1 MYSQSNKV
9 HLRFTQTLSHTE
21 RTLVHLI
28 VIAMRKLL
36 EPSLYYFSVVAQTGS
51 LTSATEKLGLTVSAL
66 SRHIAKLE
74 GDIGVPLFERH
85 ARGMVL
91 SQAGRLLLRH
101 AQRTLSDAQAVFDE
115 IQGDERRR
123 ARTLIIAC
131 TEGFAFDFLPVSLG
145 AFCRAHP
152 DIVIQLEVVS
162 SERASQLLLS
172 GEASLALAFNFKP
185 EPGVTV
191 QYTQRAPVMALMHET
206 HPLASKAKVALK
218 DLTAYPVVLQ
228 DKGTTNRQL
237 FDIACNVENIEIVP
251 MMTSRYV
258 AALYRFALVV
268 PEAIMP
274 SGYVSV
280 AKRLGVDRMKA
291 IPFDNPLLTQRRLQ
305 VLTLAGRSLDDLASS
320 CLEWIIGDLK
330 QA

>member
-1 MYSQSNKV
+1 
-9 HLRFTQTLSHTE
+9 
-21 RTLVHLI
+21 
-28 VIAMRKLL
+28 MRKLL
-36 EPSLYYFSVVAQTGS
+36 EPSLYYFSVVAQAGS

-91 SQAGRLLLRH
+91 SHAGRLLLRH

-115 IQGDERRR
+115 IQGEERRR
-123 ARTLIIAC
+123 SRTITIAC

-145 AFCRAHP
+145 AFCGEHP
-152 DIVIQLEVVS
+152 DVAIQLEVVP
-162 SERASQLLLS
+162 SERASQMLLS
-172 GEASLALAFNFKP
+172 GEASIALTFSFKP
-185 EPGVTV
+185 EAGVV
-191 QYTQRAPVMALMHET
+191 VEYTQRAPVMALMHDE
-206 HPLASKAKVALK
+206 HPLASKAKIALK
-218 DLTAYPVVLQ
+218 DLTAYPVLLQ

-251 MMTSRYV
+251 LMTSRYV
-258 AALYRFALVV
+258 AALYRFALSV
-268 PEAIMP
+268 PQSIMP

-291 IPFDNPLLTQRRLQ
+291 VPFDNPLLTQRRLQ
-305 VLTLAGRSLDDLASS
+305 VLTLAGRSLDDLAQSA
-320 CLEWIIGDLK
+320 LDWIVRDLK
-330 QA
+330 VT

>member
-1 MYSQSNKV
+1 MHFSQSY
-9 HLRFTQTLSHTE
+9 RLSE
-21 RTLVHLI
+21 NAALLDSSIFI
-28 VIAMRKLL
+28 VMRKLL

-91 SQAGRLLLRH
+91 SHAGRVLLRH

-115 IQGDERRR
+115 IQGEARRR
-123 ARTLIIAC
+123 AHTLTIAC

-145 AFCRAHP
+145 AFCREHP
-152 DIVIQLEVVS
+152 DLVIQLEVVS
-162 SERASQLLLS
+162 SERANQLLLS
-172 GEASLALAFNFKP
+172 GEASLALTFSFKP

-191 QYTQRAPVMALMHET
+191 QYAQRAPVMALMHEA
-206 HPLASKAKVALK
+206 HPLASKSTIALK
-218 DLTAYPVVLQ
+218 DLVEYPVLLQ

-258 AALYRFALVV
+258 AALYRFALAV

-291 IPFDNPLLTQRRLQ
+291 IAFENPLLTQRNLQ
-305 VLTLAGRSLDDLASS
+305 VLTLAGRSLDDLALS
-320 CLEWIIGDLK
+320 CLEWIIRDLK

>member
-1 MYSQSNKV
+1 
-9 HLRFTQTLSHTE
+9 
-21 RTLVHLI
+21 
-28 VIAMRKLL
+28 MRKLL
-36 EPSLYYFSVVAQTGS
+36 EPSLYYFSVVAQAGS

-91 SQAGRLLLRH
+91 SHAGRVLLRH
-101 AQRTLSDAQAVFDE
+101 AQRTLSDAQAAFEE
-115 IQGDERRR
+115 IQGEEQRR
-123 ARTLIIAC
+123 ARTLTIAC

-145 AFCRAHP
+145 AFRLEHP
-152 DIVIQLEVVS
+152 DIMIQLEVVS

-172 GEASLALAFNFKP
+172 GEASLALAFSFKP
-185 EPGVTV
+185 EAGVTV
-191 QYTQRAPVMALMHET
+191 QYTQPAPVMALMHET
-206 HPLASKAKVALK
+206 HPLARKTKVSLK
-218 DLTAYPVVLQ
+218 DLTGYPVLLQ

-258 AALYRFALVV
+258 AALYRFALEV

-280 AKRLGVDRMKA
+280 AKRLGVDGMKA
-291 IPFDNPLLTQRRLQ
+291 KPFDNALLTQRRLQ
-305 VLTLAGRSLDDLASS
+305 VLTLAGRSLDDLALS
-320 CLEWIIGDLK
+320 CLEWIIRDLK

>member
-1 MYSQSNKV
+1 
-9 HLRFTQTLSHTE
+9 
-21 RTLVHLI
+21 
-28 VIAMRKLL
+28 MRKLL

-91 SQAGRLLLRH
+91 SHAGRLLFRH
-101 AQRTLSDAQAVFDE
+101 AQRTLADAQAVFDE

-123 ARTLIIAC
+123 ARTLTIAC

-145 AFCRAHP
+145 AFCAQQP
-152 DIVIQLEVVS
+152 DVAIRLEVVPA
-162 SERASQLLLS
+162 ERASQMLLS
-172 GEASLALAFNFKP
+172 GEASIGLAFTFKP
-185 EPGVTV
+185 EPGVLV
-191 QYTQRAPVMALMHET
+191 QFTQRAPVMALMHND
-206 HPLASKAKVALK
+206 HPLASRPQIALK
-218 DLTAYPVVLQ
+218 DLPAYPVLLQ

-237 FDIACNVENIEIVP
+237 FDIACSVEGIEIEP

-258 AALYRFALVV
+258 AALYRFAQAV
-268 PEAIMP
+268 PNAIMP

-280 AKRLGVDRMKA
+280 AKRLAVDHLTA
-291 IPFDNPLLTQRRLQ
+291 IPFDNPLLAQRRLQ
-305 VLTLAGRSLDDLASS
+305 VITLAGRQLDDLAQE
-320 CLEWIIGDLK
+320 CLDWIVEDLK
-330 QA
+330 RTSERA

>member
-1 MYSQSNKV
+1 MRS
-9 HLRFTQTLSHTE
+9 TQTSACDASLSAAS
-21 RTLVHLI
+21 LI
-28 VIAMRKLL
+28 DAMRKLL

-91 SQAGRLLLRH
+91 SHAGRLLFRH
-101 AQRTLSDAQAVFDE
+101 AQRTLTDAQAVFDE

-123 ARTLIIAC
+123 ARTLTIAC

-145 AFCRAHP
+145 AFCDKHHNVT
-152 DIVIQLEVVS
+152 IKLEVVP
-162 SERASQLLLS
+162 SERASQMLLS
-172 GEASLALAFNFKP
+172 GEASMSLAFTFKP
-185 EPGVTV
+185 EPGVVV
-191 QYTQRAPVMALMHET
+191 QFTQRAPVMALMHDG
-206 HPLASKAKVALK
+206 HPLASRTTVALK
-218 DLTAYPVVLQ
+218 DLAAYPVLLQ

-237 FDIACNVENIEIVP
+237 FDIACSVEGIEIEP

-258 AALYRFALVV
+258 AALYRFAQVV
-268 PEAIMP
+268 PNAIMP

-280 AKRLGVDRMKA
+280 AKRLAVDHLTA
-291 IPFDNPLLTQRRLQ
+291 IAFDNPLLAQRRLQ
-305 VLTLAGRSLDDLASS
+305 VITLAGRQLDDLAQA
-320 CLEWIIGDLK
+320 CLEWIIEDLK
-330 QA
+330 RTSERA

>member
-1 MYSQSNKV
+1 
-9 HLRFTQTLSHTE
+9 
-21 RTLVHLI
+21 
-28 VIAMRKLL
+28 MRKLL
-36 EPSLYYFSVVAQTGS
+36 EPSLYYFSVVAQAGS
-51 LTSATEKLGLTVSAL
+51 LTSATETLGLTVSAL

-91 SQAGRLLLRH
+91 SHAGRLLLRH

-123 ARTLIIAC
+123 ARTLTIAC

-145 AFCRAHP
+145 AFCREHP
-152 DIVIQLEVVS
+152 DIMIQLEVVS

-172 GEASLALAFNFKP
+172 GEAALALVFSFRP
-185 EPGVTV
+185 EAGVTV
-191 QYTQRAPVMALMHET
+191 QHTQRAPVMALMQET

-218 DLTAYPVVLQ
+218 DLTGYPVVLQ
-228 DKGTTNRQL
+228 DTGTTNRQL

-258 AALYRFALVV
+258 AALYRFALAV

-291 IPFDNPLLTQRRLQ
+291 VPFDNPLLTQRRLQ
-305 VLTLAGRSLDDLASS
+305 VLTLAAGRGLDDLASS
-320 CLEWIIGDLK
+320 CLEWIISDLK